1 MGLRKRW
8 LHSIK
13 ATLNWKPRYE
23 LDFTAVPDI
32 GQWTG
37 RLCTGFDDDYGS
49 CSCNGRLTGKVD
61 VSANVE
67 GPKEADKTVST
78 KQVFVAHWQL
88 AWNSCKNAH
97 QNTKSLKMDHYDVLS
112 RSTDGYFGVT
122 STWSCLDTP

>member
-1 MGLRKRW
+1 MNSILPQFRISGSGLGASALALTTIMAVAPVMGASL
-8 LHSIK
+8 
-13 ATLNWKPRYE
+13 
-23 LDFTAVPDI
+23 
-32 GQWTG
+32 
-37 RLCTGFDDDYGS
+37 
-49 CSCNGRLTGKVD
+49 GKVD

-122 STWSCLDTP
+122 STRSCLDTP